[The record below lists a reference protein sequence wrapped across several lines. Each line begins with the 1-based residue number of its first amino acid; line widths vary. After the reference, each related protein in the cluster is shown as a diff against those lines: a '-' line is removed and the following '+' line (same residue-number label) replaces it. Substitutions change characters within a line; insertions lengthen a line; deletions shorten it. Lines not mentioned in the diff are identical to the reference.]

1 MNTQSLRFR
10 YFAWLAG
17 VLVAYYLVYSAGLF
31 AYNRFETMEQHH
43 DAAEEFQEF
52 LTLLGLGLVMLPIML
67 AVAWEVARRM
77 LTPLQA
83 MAETAQRISEGALTE
98 RIAVPPGEDEMA
110 SLALTLNSAFDR
122 FHQAVRRLEQFSS
135 DASHQ
140 LRNPLMGLRG
150 TGEISL
156 QRARTDEEYRE
167 TIAGMLEE
175 VDRLTRVVN
184 QLLAMA
190 RLDAARLRADFAKHD
205 ALSLTRHVLDLRRSQ
220 AAARRLELELDHTD
234 TVSLF
239 GSRTLVM
246 EALANLVDNAIRHS
260 PERGRVTVRVA
271 TESGQAVWQ
280 VRDRGPGVPA
290 DKLPVLFQRF
300 HRGDHDDPQSVGLG
314 LSIAAEIVHLH
325 QGTLDARNH
334 PEGGAEFT
342 LRIPATEPAR
352 RTQA

>member
-1 MNTQSLRFR
+1 MTTHSLRFR
-10 YFAWLAG
+10 YFTWLAV
-17 VLVAYYLVYSAGLF
+17 VLVAYFLIYSAGLF

-43 DAAEEFQEF
+43 DAVEEFQEF
-52 LTLLGLGLVMLPIML
+52 LTLLGLGLVMMPIML
-67 AVAWEVARRM
+67 AVAWEVSRRM
-77 LTPLQA
+77 LAPLRA
-83 MAETAQRISEGALTE
+83 MADTAQRISEGALTE
-98 RIAVPPGEDEMA
+98 RIAVPPGNDELS

-156 QRARTDEEYRE
+156 QRARSDDEYRE
-167 TIAGMLEE
+167 TIGGMLEE

-190 RLDAARLRADFAKHD
+190 RLDAARLRADFALHD
-205 ALSLTRHVLDLRRSQ
+205 ALALTRHVLDLRRSQ
-220 AAARRLELELDHTD
+220 AEARGLQLELDNSHP
-234 TVSLF
+234 VSLF

-260 PERGRVTVRVA
+260 LEGGRVTVGVA
-271 TESGQAVWQ
+271 VANGLAMWQ
-280 VRDRGPGVPA
+280 VRDRGPGLPA
-290 DKLPVLFQRF
+290 EKLPQLFQRF

-342 LRIPATEPAR
+342 LRIPATEPTR
-352 RTQA
+352 RTHA